1 MPASKAQTTSEASA
15 RALPDAG
22 PPRGRVEEAGFGVF
36 GGEKNAHTRLSLTLE
51 VEHCFQGLE
60 VLYTGTTT
68 TKNDDAAGTERD
80 C

>member
-1 MPASKAQTTSEASA
+1 M
-15 RALPDAG
+15 G
-22 PPRGRVEEAGFGVF
+22 PGGGGRIWGV

-68 TKNDDAAGTERD
+68 TKTTTRQEQSVTAEVGPSLY
-80 C
+80 